1 MSKKKFNN
9 IDSKINFIDLEHDVL
24 NKWDKEDTFNQ
35 LRNDQFGYRR
45 IEKT

>member
-35 LRNDQFGYRR
+35 LRKKIKVIKLGLS
-45 IEKT
+45 